1 MNNIINTDTSEF
13 GLSEAQVKSWFI
25 EREITVLWSSPFEPV
40 APFEFYAES
49 EPPEHDRDTHKAVQT
64 EPEQYYDIESQRY
77 WPGLVQQWKI
87 VPLNADE
94 LAQREAERLAE
105 EQAQKEARRIII
117 TRTQGLKA
125 LFRSKGIKQ
134 QDVQALID
142 AIEDEDERYEAELS
156 FNAANWYS
164 DDEFVL
170 RMAPHI
176 GAESEEDFRTLFIYA
191 QTI

>member
-1 MNNIINTDTSEF
+1 MNNIINTETGEF
-13 GLSEAQVKSWFI
+13 GLSESQVKNWFK
-25 EREITVLWSSPFEPV
+25 EREIPVLWVTPFEPLS
-40 APFEFYAES
+40 PFKRCAES
-49 EPPEHDRDTHKAVQT
+49 EPQAHDRDTHKPVQIA
-64 EPEQYYDIESQRY
+64 PVDIDGV
-77 WPGLVQQWKI
+77 PTQQWEI
-87 VPLNADE
+87 VELNADE

-176 GAESEEDFRTLFIYA
+176 GAESEEDLRTLFIYA